1 MAYAVHGCSSAVHHP
16 SATVFSGENC
26 SIMNSNVGSMKR
38 KSLSPLSSPS
48 QISPKRVTL
57 NSPPPS
63 ASASAAAI
71 ASIEAAT
78 EEGGSVSILP
88 IASSS
93 PKWVSEKSTTAVAAI
108 AAATEEGGSDSISPA
123 ASPSSKRVSEKSP
136 SPTTTTSTAAAISA
150 ASEGGSDSIS
160 PTTSLSSKRVSG
172 KTLSST
178 TTTIVAGDEDCQASI
193 SQITTPPPAFSPFSK
208 RVSEKSPFS
217 TTTTTNEATA
227 ANPPLPFSRFT
238 NNKNLRRTL
247 SEPPVFDSFTAL
259 CHYMKQSQSPENTN
273 NNPISVKSPLIRR
286 SVSDP
291 TAADIVLGTPA
302 LTSETTRSKVK

>member
-1 MAYAVHGCSSAVHHP
+1 MAYTVQGCSSAVHHL

-63 ASASAAAI
+63 AAAD
-71 ASIEAAT
+71 AAT

-88 IASSS
+88 IGSSS
-93 PKWVSEKSTTAVAAI
+93 PKRVSEKSTTTVAAI
-108 AAATEEGGSDSISPA
+108 AAATEEGGSDSISPV
-123 ASPSSKRVSEKSP
+123 ASP
-136 SPTTTTSTAAAISA
+136 
-150 ASEGGSDSIS
+150 
-160 PTTSLSSKRVSG
+160 SSKRVSG

-217 TTTTTNEATA
+217 TTTTTNEDTA

-302 LTSETTRSKVK
+302 LTSETTRSKRIKRIFE